1 MKKVIS
7 VVGAR
12 PNFMKVSPVHR
23 ELLKNN
29 RFISK
34 IVHTG
39 QHYDEKM
46 SQVFFEQ
53 LELPKPDY
61 YLGAKGNTPTELTA
75 NIMVS
80 FEEVLAQEKPDLVL
94 VAGDVT
100 STLACTLAAV
110 QRRIR
115 VGHIESGLRS
125 FDRDMPEEI
134 NRLLTDAVSDYL
146 FVSEP
151 AGVTNLQNEGVPAD
165 KVFYVGNCMIDSVVY
180 YKDKIAAVDIQSLF
194 QVKTG
199 EYIIVTM
206 HRPSNVDD
214 PVGLKKILEILT
226 ALSAYR
232 KIVLP
237 LHPRTANN
245 LQKYGM
251 LDTLK
256 SVSNILLT
264 EPLGYLEFMALLKDC
279 SCVLTDSGGI
289 QEETTFLG
297 IPCVTFRE
305 NTERPVTCDIGTNFL
320 MKELDVEKTISH
332 VKELINKEGEQ
343 KKHTIPD
350 LWDGKAAE
358 RIAAIIEKILS

>member
-1 MKKVIS
+1 MKKIIS

-23 ELLKNN
+23 ELLKSKDV
-29 RFISK
+29 ISK

-61 YLGAKGNTPTELTA
+61 YLGAKGNSPTALTA

-80 FEEVLAQEKPDLVL
+80 FEEVLELEKPDLVL

-110 QRRIR
+110 QRKIR

-151 AGVTNLQNEGVPAD
+151 AGMVNLQNEGVPAD
-165 KVFYVGNCMIDSVVY
+165 KIFHVGNCMIDSVVY
-180 YKDKIAAVDIQSLF
+180 YRDKIAAIDITAQF
-194 QVKTG
+194 DVKPG
-199 EYIIVTM
+199 EYIVVTM

-226 ALSAYR
+226 VLSGYR
-232 KIVLP
+232 KIILP

-245 LQKYGM
+245 LQKYDLM
-251 LDTLK
+251 DTLK
-256 SVSNILLT
+256 SITNILLT

-289 QEETTFLG
+289 QEETTYLG
-297 IPCVTFRE
+297 VPCVTFRE
-305 NTERPVTCDIGTNFL
+305 NTERPVTCEIGTNFL
-320 MKELDVEKTISH
+320 MRELDVEKTIAY
-332 VKELINKEGEQ
+332 VKELIS
-343 KKHTIPD
+343 KKGGQSTHRIPEM
-350 LWDGKAAE
+350 WDGKAAE
-358 RIAAIIEKILS
+358 RIVDVIRQVLV